1 MTYSRFMVVGIGESL
16 YDVFPDRQVLGGAPL
31 NFAVHAR
38 RLAAACG
45 GAAAVVSRVGQDA
58 LGEGIITEARERGL
72 EIACLQTDPDHPTG
86 RANVQV
92 DAAGQPTYDIVH
104 DVAWDWIQFDPDLET
119 LARRC
124 QAACF
129 GTLAQRNSQS
139 RNTIYRFLDAMPHGA
154 IRMFDIN
161 LRQDFFDARCIRR
174 SLELATTLKIND
186 EELAV
191 VADVLGLANAAPDKA
206 IASLRR
212 EHGLSHVVFTRGERG
227 TVLYDDAG
235 PTEGTPAHYPAAD
248 AADAVG
254 AGDACGAASIIGIL
268 LGWPAGRIADTA
280 NRAGA
285 FVAAHRGATPELPD
299 GILSV

>member
-16 YDVFPDRQVLGGAPL
+16 YDVFPDRQVLGGAPI

-38 RLAAACG
+38 RFAAAYG
-45 GAAAVVSRVGQDA
+45 GEAAVVSRVGQDA
-58 LGEGIITEARERGL
+58 LGKGIVTEVCERGL

-86 RANVQV
+86 RVNVQI

-119 LARRC
+119 LSHRC

-174 SLELATTLKIND
+174 SLKLATALKIND
-186 EELAV
+186 EELTV
-191 VADVLGLANAAPDKA
+191 VVDVLGLPSTAPDKA
-206 IASLRR
+206 IAALRR
-212 EHGLSHVVFTRGERG
+212 EYGLSHVVFTRGERG
-227 TVLYDDAG
+227 TVLYDDTG
-235 PTEGTPAHYPAAD
+235 RTEGTPAHYPPHAD
-248 AADAVG
+248 ADAVG
-254 AGDACGAASIIGIL
+254 AGDACGAAIIVGIL
-268 LGWPAGRIADTA
+268 LGWPAGRIADAA

-285 FVAAHRGATPELPD
+285 FVAARRGATPELPD
-299 GILSV
+299 GVFPI